1 MRHIRLATLFG
12 LSLALSVGPVQA
24 ALSTPAKTDPNE
36 PYVKTTCNSVP
47 HGTVTGRVT
56 SSEAIQIPKFD
67 CGKFDGQGSFG
78 HDFAALGRYP
88 GPCENPTPRLTWG
101 HGMTFGRDCPNR
113 LTLHVQLA
121 NPADASKM
129 PPGKLVTLTGD
140 FSVITQN
147 KTAYLL
153 VQNARVL
160 HGDPFGR

>member
-1 MRHIRLATLFG
+1 MIW
-12 LSLALSVGPVQA
+12 
-24 ALSTPAKTDPNE
+24 E
-36 PYVKTTCNSVP
+36 
-47 HGTVTGRVT
+47 
-56 SSEAIQIPKFD
+56 
-67 CGKFDGQGSFG
+67 
-78 HDFAALGRYP
+78 
-88 GPCENPTPRLTWG
+88 
-101 HGMTFGRDCPNR
+101 RDCPNR
-113 LTLHVQLA
+113 PWLTLHVQLA